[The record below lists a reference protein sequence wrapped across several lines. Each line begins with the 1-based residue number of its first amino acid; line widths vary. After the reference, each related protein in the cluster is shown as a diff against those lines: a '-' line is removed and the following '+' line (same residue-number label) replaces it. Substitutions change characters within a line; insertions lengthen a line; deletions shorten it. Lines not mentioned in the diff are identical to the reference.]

1 MLPRLKTMIYCRISF
16 TERNMQ
22 DQNLSFIKGFPFKVE
37 QYNLQKNSGVKGL
50 REKKR

>member
-1 MLPRLKTMIYCRISF
+1 MEKYMLPRLKTIIYCRISF

-37 QYNLQKNSGVKGL
+37 QYYRKTQESKG
-50 REKKR
+50 